1 VLELCL
7 AGWRTGTGEPPTD
20 ERRMIMI
27 KQRGV
32 VVAALA
38 LAAVAS
44 ACATHIAV
52 DKTRPQ
58 YFFAPTCAAGVA
70 VYDNFG
76 QVPGPYY
83 ELSFITAKGNVVWTT
98 DSALVLRMREEAA
111 EVGASGIVANTD
123 VSATTAQILGAALGT
138 GDADRRGRA
147 IAVRVPGDMARVN
160 AACGTMS

>member
-1 VLELCL
+1 M
-7 AGWRTGTGEPPTD
+7 APASRQPTN
-20 ERRMIMI
+20 EEMMIMS
-27 KQRGV
+27 KHRSV

-44 ACATHIAV
+44 ACATKISV

-83 ELSFITAKGNVVWTT
+83 ELSFITATGNVVWTT
-98 DSALVLRMREEAA
+98 DSAIVLRMREEAA
-111 EVGASGIVANTD
+111 EVGASGIVANTE
-123 VSATTAQILGAALGT
+123 VSATAAQILGAALGT
-138 GDADRRGRA
+138 GDADRRGKA
-147 IAVRVPGDMARVN
+147 IAIRVPSDMPRVN

>member
-1 VLELCL
+1 
-7 AGWRTGTGEPPTD
+7 
-20 ERRMIMI
+20 MN
-27 KQRGV
+27 KQRSV

-44 ACATHIAV
+44 ACATGIDV
-52 DKTRPQ
+52 TTSRPQ

-83 ELSFITAKGNVVWTT
+83 EISFIEAEGNVVWTT
-98 DSALVLRMREEAA
+98 DSAMVFRMQEAA
-111 EVGASGIVANTD
+111 ARVGASGIVANTE
-123 VSATTAQILGAALGT
+123 VSATAVQVLGAALGT

-147 IAVRVPGDMARVN
+147 IAIRVPSDMPRVN
-160 AACGTMS
+160 ARCGTMS

>member
-1 VLELCL
+1 
-7 AGWRTGTGEPPTD
+7 
-20 ERRMIMI
+20 MIMI

-38 LAAVAS
+38 LIAVAS
-44 ACATHIAV
+44 ACATKIDV
-52 DKTRPQ
+52 TKTRPQ
-58 YFFAPTCAAGVA
+58 YFFAPTCAAGIA

-83 ELSFITAKGNVVWTT
+83 ELSFIQAEGNVVWTT

-111 EVGASGIVANTD
+111 EVGASGIVASTE

-138 GDADRRGRA
+138 SDADRKGKA